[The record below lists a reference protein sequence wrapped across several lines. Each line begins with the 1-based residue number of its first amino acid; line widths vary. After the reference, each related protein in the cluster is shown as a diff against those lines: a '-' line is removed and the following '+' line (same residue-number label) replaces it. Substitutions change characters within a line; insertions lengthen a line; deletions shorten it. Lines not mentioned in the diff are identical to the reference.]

1 MPLVDRLFFGML
13 WINFKPFT
21 ATAGILDYSVM
32 LHSKNNANN
41 LPILILNKL
50 QSVFSLNA

>member
-1 MPLVDRLFFGML
+1 ML

-32 LHSKNNANN
+32 LHSRNSANN

-50 QSVFSLNA
+50 QPVFSLNA